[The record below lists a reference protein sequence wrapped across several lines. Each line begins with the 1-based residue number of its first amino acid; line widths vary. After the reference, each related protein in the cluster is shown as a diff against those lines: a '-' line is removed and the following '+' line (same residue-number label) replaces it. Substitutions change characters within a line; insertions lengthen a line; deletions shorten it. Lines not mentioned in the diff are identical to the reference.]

1 MATCAFSSTVVPRG
15 TVGRTPWTTTLDLN
29 VAYKPSWAEGLQF
42 KVDVFNLLNST
53 KVISVNEIGEDASG
67 NPGPVANTYLTPTA
81 WQTPRSVRFMVQY
94 DF

>member
-1 MATCAFSSTVVPRG
+1 M
-15 TVGRTPWTTTLDLN
+15 
-29 VAYKPSWAEGLQF
+29 AYKPSWAEGLQF
-42 KVDVFNLLNST
+42 KVDVFNVLNST

-81 WQTPRSVRFMVQY
+81 WQSPRQVRFLVQY

>member
-1 MATCAFSSTVVPRG
+1 
-15 TVGRTPWTTTLDLN
+15 

-42 KVDVFNLLNST
+42 KVDVFNVLNST

-67 NPGPVANTYLTPTA
+67 KPGSGGQHLPDPDRVAVPAPGAFL
-81 WQTPRSVRFMVQY
+81 VQY